1 MREFRRE
8 NKKLKASSE
17 EMIYGEVNV
26 FHLSYVDVSRDFLE
40 SNDETRIGCICVMN
54 HDRVDVYLS

>member
-17 EMIYGEVNV
+17 ELIYGEVYV

-40 SNDETRIGCICVMN
+40 SNDETRI
-54 HDRVDVYLS
+54 